1 MHLVLKVI
9 PKKWLITLALLVMG
23 LFSFLLLGILSIFIA
38 AMGSDSGTDAGDIT
52 YTGEGQ
58 VMNVSPEVLKWEPT
72 IRKHAKAFGVEPFV
86 ALMLAQM
93 MQESGGRGSDPMQ
106 SSEGAFNTKYCK
118 SPNCITDPDYSIW
131 AGVQEFKHAI
141 ERAGVTS
148 PGDMD
153 HIKTALQAYNF
164 GTGFFDFVGAN
175 GGKYTKE
182 LAIKFSQ
189 QQYQKVKHTGMYH
202 CLRPEAVPYQ
212 ACYGDI
218 LYVDAV
224 LKYYQPGS
232 VVSGGGGNPGSGG
245 SSGSKVA
252 DVGRQWIG
260 RSTYVFGGGRNTNDI
275 ARGIFDCSSFVRWA
289 FEQVGMYTSPIGA
302 VSTETLNKIGTKVSA
317 NDMKPGDVIFFDTY
331 KHDGHVGIVID
342 KNTFI
347 GCQTNKGVSIE
358 DLNNPYWKKVFSGH
372 VRRF

>member
-1 MHLVLKVI
+1 MNLVLKLI
-9 PKKWLITLALLVMG
+9 PKKWLITFGLLVMG
-23 LFSFLLLGILSIFIA
+23 LFALLVMGVMSVFIV
-38 AMGSDSGTDAGDIT
+38 AMGSESGTESGEIT

-58 VMNVSPEVLKWEPT
+58 VMNVSPEVMKWEPT
-72 IRKHAKAFGVEPFV
+72 IRKYAKEFGVEAFV
-86 ALMLAQM
+86 PLMLAQM

-106 SSEGAFNTKYCK
+106 SSEGAYNTKYCK

-141 ERAGVTS
+141 ERAGVTG

-153 HIKTALQAYNF
+153 HIKTALQAYNY
-164 GTGFFDFVGAN
+164 GTGFFDFIFTI

-189 QQYQKVKHTGMYH
+189 QQYQKVKHTGMYR
-202 CLRPEAVPYQ
+202 CVRPEMIPFQ
-212 ACYGDI
+212 ACYGDP

-224 LKYYQPGS
+224 LKYYQPGA
-232 VVSGGGGNPGSGG
+232 VATGGGKHPGGGG

-260 RSTYVFGGGRNTNDI
+260 RSTYVFGGGRTQSDI

-289 FEQVGMYTSPIGA
+289 FEQVGMNVGDLGGT
-302 VSTETLNKIGTKVSA
+302 STETLNKIGTKVSP
-317 NDMKPGDVIFFDTY
+317 NDMKAGDVIFFDTY

-342 KNTFI
+342 KNSFI

>member
-23 LFSFLLLGILSIFIA
+23 LFSFLLLGVMSIFIA
-38 AMGSDSGTDAGDIT
+38 AMGSDSGTDTGDIT

-153 HIKTALQAYNF
+153 HIKTALQAYNCA
-164 GTGFFDFVGAN
+164 T
-175 GGKYTKE
+175 
-182 LAIKFSQ
+182 
-189 QQYQKVKHTGMYH
+189 
-202 CLRPEAVPYQ
+202 
-212 ACYGDI
+212 
-218 LYVDAV
+218 
-224 LKYYQPGS
+224 
-232 VVSGGGGNPGSGG
+232 
-245 SSGSKVA
+245 
-252 DVGRQWIG
+252 
-260 RSTYVFGGGRNTNDI
+260 RS
-275 ARGIFDCSSFVRWA
+275 
-289 FEQVGMYTSPIGA
+289 
-302 VSTETLNKIGTKVSA
+302 
-317 NDMKPGDVIFFDTY
+317 
-331 KHDGHVGIVID
+331 
-342 KNTFI
+342 
-347 GCQTNKGVSIE
+347 
-358 DLNNPYWKKVFSGH
+358 
-372 VRRF
+372 